1 MLRYSYGY
9 AAQIF
14 KTPSYRYIILTY
26 PRQLPIGLIGVY
38 LLLPY
43 IDLLPSVFSLI
54 KTQLF
59 TRIYQTSKPR
69 SKRTENLDGDFLLLS
84 VLMFSR
90 LEMQIFTNI

>member
-26 PRQLPIGLIGVY
+26 PRQLSIDLIGVN

-43 IDLLPSVFSLI
+43 IDLLPSVFSLK

-69 SKRTENLDGDFLLLS
+69 SKGRKTLDYLL
-84 VLMFSR
+84 
-90 LEMQIFTNI
+90 ICN